1 MKACTRAVITI
12 AAVFASAAAASA
24 DPITIIQDGR
34 ATNALADPFNGG
46 HAETAPPSDTM
57 RSVATLAAGTRSGA
71 STGTLSSSYAADP
84 LRWFGA
90 GAADVSFTTPDT
102 ANYFADSRFTVRFE
116 VNSPVN
122 YNFNESFTTSSSLV
136 PPMSQ
141 VISAKAFSGLNGA
154 GGLIFGFGPGSES
167 GNRTFTGLL
176 SPGVY
181 TLVVGASA
189 NGFADQGP
197 ETGAA
202 NAGFAFTLDFTP
214 SGGPSPTPEPA
225 SLLLL
230 GTGIAGAFGL
240 RSRAASR
247 APGRQ

>member
-90 GAADVSFTTPDT
+90 GAADVSFTTPGHGQLLRGLP
-102 ANYFADSRFTVRFE
+102 FH
-116 VNSPVN
+116 SP
-122 YNFNESFTTSSSLV
+122 FR
-136 PPMSQ
+136 SQ
-141 VISAKAFSGLNGA
+141 LA
-154 GGLIFGFGPGSES
+154 GQLQ
-167 GNRTFTGLL
+167 L
-176 SPGVY
+176 
-181 TLVVGASA
+181 
-189 NGFADQGP
+189 Q
-197 ETGAA
+197 
-202 NAGFAFTLDFTP
+202 
-214 SGGPSPTPEPA
+214 
-225 SLLLL
+225 
-230 GTGIAGAFGL
+230 
-240 RSRAASR
+240 
-247 APGRQ
+247 